1 MTQFTG
7 ALAAFMLFSAG
18 LAAGTAAPVRAAEAE
33 ASKAAIT
40 VERIK
45 VYGRALE
52 GNLEGNDPD
61 RAVWVVLPP
70 SYAKSPNRRYPVVY
84 ALHGYTS
91 NPAEWFANDK
101 LEQRIAGAYAAGAR
115 EMILVFP
122 DSETLHGGSMYSRSV
137 TTGDWETFL
146 TRDLVS
152 HIDAKYRTI
161 AKRDSRG
168 LMGHS
173 MGGYGTAR
181 IGMKYPEVFSSLY
194 VMSACCLSART
205 ITGEQGR
212 PIEAVKTKEEAVAGN
227 FMVRATLAVSSAWS
241 ANPGKPPFFVDLPTE
256 NGEVVPRVVAE
267 WAANS
272 PLAMLPQHVPN
283 LQSYKAIAIDVG
295 DRDGL
300 IGDNRALHEAMDRF
314 GIRNSFEVYAGDHGS
329 GVAPRFEQKVMP
341 FFSQSLK
348 FADDK

>member
-1 MTQFTG
+1 MGSALG
-7 ALAAFMLFSAG
+7 ALMLCTAG
-18 LAAGTAAPVRAAEAE
+18 LAATATASAARAQAEAPQG
-33 ASKAAIT
+33 AIT

-45 VYGRALE
+45 VHGPALE

-70 SYAKSPNRRYPVVY
+70 SYAKAPNRRYPVVY

-101 LEQRIAGAYAAGAR
+101 LEQRVAGAYAAGAR

-146 TRDLVS
+146 TRDLVN
-152 HIDAKYRTI
+152 HIDANYRTV
-161 AKRDSRG
+161 AKRESRG

-181 IGMKYPEVFSSLY
+181 IGMKYPDMFSSLY
-194 VMSACCLSART
+194 IMSACCLSART
-205 ITGEQGR
+205 ITGEEGR
-212 PIEAVKTKEEAVAGN
+212 PIEAVKTREEAAAGN
-227 FMVRATLAVSSAWS
+227 FMLRATLAVSSAWS
-241 ANPGKPPFFVDLPTE
+241 PNPNKPPFFIDLPTE
-256 NGEVVPRVVAE
+256 NGQVVPRVVAE

-283 LQSYKAIAIDVG
+283 LLRYNGIAIDVG

-300 IGDNRALHEAMDRF
+300 IGDNRALHEAMNRF
-314 GIRNSFEVYAGDHGS
+314 GIRNSFEVYDGDHGS
-329 GVAPRFEQKVMP
+329 GVSPRFEQKVLP
-341 FFSQSLK
+341 FFSQSLRFPDGK
-348 FADDK
+348 